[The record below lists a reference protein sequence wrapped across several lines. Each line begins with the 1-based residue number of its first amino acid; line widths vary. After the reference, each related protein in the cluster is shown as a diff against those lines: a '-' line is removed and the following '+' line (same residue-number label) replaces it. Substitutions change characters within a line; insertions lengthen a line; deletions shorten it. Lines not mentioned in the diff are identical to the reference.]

1 MVWPVKTSKLLSPAE
16 EHNRLRFVLPASQM
30 TQAGMHTWRW
40 CRCWPSAGH
49 DGHDEHKKGD
59 STLGPR
65 SPSFAP
71 SLEARGSTGVEASCQ
86 NNWCFAVSASIS
98 PPCTRSFNWF
108 GQLISS
114 TS

>member
-49 DGHDEHKKGD
+49 DGHDEHKRVTVLWDRGLPALHQAWR
-59 STLGPR
+59 LGINR
-65 SPSFAP
+65 S
-71 SLEARGSTGVEASCQ
+71 GS
-86 NNWCFAVSASIS
+86 
-98 PPCTRSFNWF
+98 
-108 GQLISS
+108 
-114 TS
+114 